1 MLAEHSVTWVTGA
14 QINGRDR
21 TVLRRR
27 RSAVDKYNELPAL
40 HSITSFARSAREH
53 RCRDGQRMGQQRPR
67 SCDTAPGLGS
77 ILPRRT
83 ASQKGI
89 TCSTSGSRS
98 PWRGQDDR
106 LRRPSRTHRRVAS
119 IPPWPCTTRA
129 ERSNAGP
136 SFRSAF
142 ERGQVHLDHGKPPW
156 PEAMSE
162 SGVRRAKAALSSGC
176 KPHPA
181 IAPAGSNRSSH
192 GGNEVA
198 EAFD

>member
-1 MLAEHSVTWVTGA
+1 MPIIVADASGAFCQLGHGA

-40 HSITSFARSAREH
+40 HSITSSARSARASIVAG
-53 RCRDGQRMGQQRPR
+53 GQRIGQQRPH
-67 SCDTAPGLGS
+67 SCETASGLGS

-89 TCSTSGSRS
+89 TCSMRGSRS

-106 LRRPSRTHRRVAS
+106 LRRSSRTQRRIAS
-119 IPPWPCTTRA
+119 IPPWPRTTPA

-136 SFRSAF
+136 SFRSAGF
-142 ERGQVHLDHGKPPW
+142 TEGWPRLMRVARLTRPRG
-156 PEAMSE
+156 
-162 SGVRRAKAALSSGC
+162 
-176 KPHPA
+176 PA
-181 IAPAGSNRSSH
+181 RS
-192 GGNEVA
+192 
-198 EAFD
+198 